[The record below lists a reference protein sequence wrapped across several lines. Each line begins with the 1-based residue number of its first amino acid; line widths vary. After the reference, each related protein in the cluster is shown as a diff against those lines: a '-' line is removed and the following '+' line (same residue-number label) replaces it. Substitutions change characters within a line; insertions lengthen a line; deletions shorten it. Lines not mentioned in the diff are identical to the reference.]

1 MLKEDLILIAQER
14 AREYSTNVKRQRRNK
29 RLKKVAIGIS
39 MTAFFVASFGLVG
52 KNDLEVIQAKET
64 EASQYIVRY
73 GTMGTEESILTMD
86 GNIWLLSGPEY
97 STGTEVR
104 VLFDGKGTVDVT
116 DDVII
121 DITERR

>member
-1 MLKEDLILIAQER
+1 MHQSYQCSIIQYFSDDSVVLAF
-14 AREYSTNVKRQRRNK
+14 AVS
-29 RLKKVAIGIS
+29 IS
-39 MTAFFVASFGLVG
+39 GASIFVASFGLVG

-73 GTMGTEESILTMD
+73 GTMETEESILTKD
-86 GNIWLLSGPEY
+86 GNLWLLSGPEY